1 MGKRLYA
8 VAYDIPDDTRRVKL
22 ANLLKS
28 YGERVQLSVFE
39 CYLDERLLEA
49 AEGQAAF
56 GPGPGRLAHL
66 PRGGPG
72 GGSGRGAF
80 AGAPGG
86 PGAVRPRVH
95 TSHGSWGGPFILGP
109 CLGTA

>member
-39 CYLDERLLEA
+39 CYLDERLLDLGHDA
-49 AEGQAAF
+49 LRIYPVAGQVEVLGV
-56 GPGPGRLAHL
+56 GPL
-66 PRGGPG
+66 PELRE
-72 GGSGRGAF
+72 
-80 AGAPGG
+80 
-86 PGAVRPRVH
+86 VQV
-95 TSHGSWGGPFILGP
+95 L
-109 CLGTA
+109 